1 MRKSFEIIAALVLV
15 LLTSSLIIPMV
26 IDVIEENKRQE
37 AETLINSY
45 IDALEQQILIYESGT
60 VKEQIK
66 DGLYNNFEYLKDKYN
81 ISVKGK
87 IPVSGFIKIENNK
100 VTDYQL
106 LINGYIIKKGDETI
120 KGTIHEN
127 YKEEI
132 LNGAD
137 PEIKGDL
144 IPVIIDD
151 KGNVT
156 YADIEEKWYSY
167 ENKKWANAV
176 ILKNKKDYKKGDII
190 KEEDIKQY
198 YVWIPRFRYQL
209 WNVDDNSNYPNG
221 NTETPIDIVF
231 ENKYEKISNGTKN
244 GEWLTHPA
252 FTSLN
257 TNGIWVGKFETSYNE
272 ETYINKS
279 LFLKQNINYNIA
291 TIGNNVIIKPNV
303 RSLTNKTIVE
313 AYNLSR
319 SVNNGLNSH
328 MMKNSEWGAV
338 AYLTYSLFGKCDDN
352 SCNTISKNNTNTGYN
367 DQEQLFEEQW
377 KLGSI
382 ITGCSAS
389 NNSINSNTLS
399 CENNYAWN
407 EINNSSST
415 TGNITGIYDMV
426 GGNYEYVMSLLEDE
440 NGKLNK
446 NAITGINLSDN
457 KFYDS
462 YIVDSNINNPWYK
475 YIDSNLGDGIK
486 EIIIDNTLG
495 DFKLWFNDVSK
506 ITTYSSPFLVRSGEN
521 TIFSFNNNNGEN
533 NTNTSFRIV
542 LSI

>member
-1 MRKSFEIIAALVLV
+1 
-15 LLTSSLIIPMV
+15 
-26 IDVIEENKRQE
+26 
-37 AETLINSY
+37 
-45 IDALEQQILIYESGT
+45 
-60 VKEQIK
+60 
-66 DGLYNNFEYLKDKYN
+66 
-81 ISVKGK
+81 
-87 IPVSGFIKIENNK
+87 
-100 VTDYQL
+100 
-106 LINGYIIKKGDETI
+106 
-120 KGTIHEN
+120 
-127 YKEEI
+127 
-132 LNGAD
+132 
-137 PEIKGDL
+137 
-144 IPVIIDD
+144 
-151 KGNVT
+151 
-156 YADIEEKWYSY
+156 
-167 ENKKWANAV
+167 
-176 ILKNKKDYKKGDII
+176 
-190 KEEDIKQY
+190 
-198 YVWIPRFRYQL
+198 
-209 WNVDDNSNYPNG
+209 
-221 NTETPIDIVF
+221 
-231 ENKYEKISNGTKN
+231 
-244 GEWLTHPA
+244 
-252 FTSLN
+252 
-257 TNGIWVGKFETSYNE
+257 
-272 ETYINKS
+272 
-279 LFLKQNINYNIA
+279 
-291 TIGNNVIIKPNV
+291 
-303 RSLTNKTIVE
+303 
-313 AYNLSR
+313 
-319 SVNNGLNSH
+319 

-352 SCNTISKNNTNTGYN
+352 SCSTISKNNTNTGYN

-475 YIDSNLGDGIK
+475 YIDGNLGDGIK